1 MKIEEERGWKDWEG
15 KGDERGRGKEV
26 KEMERENRGGKRM
39 KGDGGEKG
47 MNV

>member
-1 MKIEEERGWKDWEG
+1 MERGWKEREG

-26 KEMERENRGGKRM
+26 KERERENREGSRM

-47 MNV
+47 MND